1 MFKNPLATLVIGVI
15 VGLAVGY
22 VLGERQAVPP
32 VAVPPAS
39 QAGLPDGHPPLNQG
53 QPNQAGASRAAAGLE
68 AAVSELGRLLEASP
82 DDVGLMVQMGNAYF
96 DGERWNEAR
105 EWYEKALEQRPDD
118 PDVLTD
124 LAIVY
129 RGLHRHEE
137 SLAKLRRAVE
147 INPDHWQAWYNTV
160 VVLHTDMGR
169 TDEAREALATLKVIA
184 ARNPSVPDLSGIEAS
199 LGS

>member
-1 MFKNPLATLVIGVI
+1 MFKNPLVTLVIGVI

-32 VAVPPAS
+32 VAVPQAS
-39 QAGLPDGHPPLNQG
+39 QTGLPDGHPPLNQG
-53 QPNQAGASRAAAGLE
+53 RPNQDGASRDAAALE
-68 AAVSELGRLLEASP
+68 AALGELGKLLETNP
-82 DDVGLMVQMGNAYF
+82 DDVGLMVQMGNANF
-96 DGERWNEAR
+96 DAERWNEAR
-105 EWYEKALEQRPDD
+105 EWYEKALEERPGD

-129 RGLHRHEE
+129 RSLHRHEE
-137 SLAKLRRAVE
+137 SLANLRRAVE
-147 INPDHWQAWYNTV
+147 VEPDHWQAWYNTV

-169 TDEAREALATLKVIA
+169 TDEAREALATLKAIA